1 MEHRIYY
8 VGDVLECSG
17 LDVYCDGERLDKV
30 VTFSFDG
37 GFAECVT
44 VNDAGDVIHDNYEI
58 LTHKVYGLI
67 TVGKTHAK

>member
-8 VGDVLECSG
+8 VGDVIECAG

-37 GFAECVT
+37 GFAECAT
-44 VNDAGDVIHDNYEI
+44 VDHKGNYVMNGDEFA
-58 LTHKVYGLI
+58 THNIYGLI